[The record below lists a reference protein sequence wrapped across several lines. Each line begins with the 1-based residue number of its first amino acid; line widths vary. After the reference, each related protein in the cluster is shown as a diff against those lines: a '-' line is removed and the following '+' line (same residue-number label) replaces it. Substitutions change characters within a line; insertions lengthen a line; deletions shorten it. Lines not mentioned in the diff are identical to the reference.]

1 MSKITKIRWVI
12 AHEPLS
18 LFIRAAEDF
27 QREVNALS
35 TNHKI
40 EVEIMTP
47 QQYGDRYNNG
57 VAITKHDLFEL
68 MDNNKIEMS
77 QMYTSWLAAK
87 YSDDMHV
94 LDMPFLFE
102 SHDHAARV
110 LEGEVGEFLLDSIK
124 QKPTSNVRGLA
135 FTYSGG
141 FRCLPSNKKIRTLA
155 DMVGTPIRSNKNPM
169 AMETFR
175 AVGAVPVAMELEEI
189 NKGVKDGVVVG
200 GESAF
205 PRVYPLAQNE
215 FSTAVIDTQHS
226 LFLTTIIIT
235 DHFWNSLDS
244 ELQAVI
250 KQAAIQAGRNER
262 AESIADGE
270 DAKRKLIAEGKEI
283 ISFSEQDQQEFRE
296 KTKVV
301 YLKFKDFFTPGLV
314 EKIKQAR

>member
-1 MSKITKIRWVI
+1 MSKTTKIRWVI

-27 QREVNALS
+27 QREVNTLS
-35 TNHKI
+35 QNHKI

-47 QQYGDRYNNG
+47 RQYGDRYNNG
-57 VAITKHDLFEL
+57 VEITKHDLFDL
-68 MDNNKIEMS
+68 MDSNKIEMS

-102 SHDHAARV
+102 NHEHAARV
-110 LEGEVGEFLLDSIK
+110 LEGEVGEYLLSSIK
-124 QKPTSNVRGLA
+124 QKPESNVRGLA

-155 DMVGTPIRSNKNPM
+155 DMAGVPIRSNKNPM

-175 AVGAVPVAMELEEI
+175 AVGAIPVSMELEET
-189 NKGVKDGVVVG
+189 NQGVEKGLVVG

-205 PRVYPLAQNE
+205 PRIYPLAQNE

-226 LFLTTIIIT
+226 LFLTSIIIT
-235 DHFWNSLDS
+235 DTFWNSLDAG
-244 ELQAVI
+244 LQSII
-250 KQAAIQAGRNER
+250 KEAAIRAGRNER

-270 DAKRKLIAEGKEI
+270 QAKQQLIKEGKEI
-283 ISFSEQDQQEFRE
+283 ISFSDEDQA
-296 KTKVV
+296 
-301 YLKFKDFFTPGLV
+301 KFKELTLNVYEKFDDFFSPGLID
-314 EKIKQAR
+314 KIKKG